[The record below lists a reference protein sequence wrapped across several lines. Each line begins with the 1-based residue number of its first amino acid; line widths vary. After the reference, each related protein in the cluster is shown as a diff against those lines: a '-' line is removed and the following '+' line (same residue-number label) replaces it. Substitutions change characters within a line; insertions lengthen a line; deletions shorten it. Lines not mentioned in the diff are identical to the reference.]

1 MGRLINIGISS
12 LLSGGILSHGTL
24 SGYVSDAARRALGMG
39 LAHFKDGT
47 VHYLGKDVD
56 LLGRCLLYTSV
67 ADNFRWL
74 EPVLFTGF
82 ASTRLFR
89 LAGAVTNLAVA
100 F

>member
-47 VHYLGKDVD
+47 VHYLGKDVA
-56 LLGRCLLYTSV
+56 L
-67 ADNFRWL
+67 
-74 EPVLFTGF
+74 
-82 ASTRLFR
+82 
-89 LAGAVTNLAVA
+89 
-100 F
+100 

>member
-47 VHYLGKDVD
+47 VH
-56 LLGRCLLYTSV
+56 
-67 ADNFRWL
+67 
-74 EPVLFTGF
+74 
-82 ASTRLFR
+82 
-89 LAGAVTNLAVA
+89 
-100 F
+100 

>member
-1 MGRLINIGISS
+1 MTSTHHGTEHNENEFMGRLINIGISS

-56 LLGRCLLYTSV
+56 LLVVHGHQ
-67 ADNFRWL
+67 
-74 EPVLFTGF
+74 
-82 ASTRLFR
+82 
-89 LAGAVTNLAVA
+89 
-100 F
+100 